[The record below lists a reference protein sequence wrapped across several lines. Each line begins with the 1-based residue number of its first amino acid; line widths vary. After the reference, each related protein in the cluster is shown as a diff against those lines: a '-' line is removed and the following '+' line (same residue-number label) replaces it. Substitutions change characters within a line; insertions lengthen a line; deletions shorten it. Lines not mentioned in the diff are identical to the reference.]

1 MGTDR
6 LAPQSTQPRRGTDQI
21 APCTNPPCQAPN
33 RIAPREIVVTANN
46 TCVAP
51 VWACT
56 GSRWPRFGAQ
66 DRFVRCRILPI
77 ARRCAGSS
85 GCFGLTRDFLRAET
99 RNLLE
104 SLTFFCVLRNRVS
117 IKPWGKPSMTAR
129 NHTPLRLF
137 TASTHA
143 SRSCLWG
150 GWAFCKS
157 FKISK

>member
-1 MGTDR
+1 MGTDH

-33 RIAPREIVVTANN
+33 QIAPREIVVTANN

-129 NHTPLRLF
+129 NHTPLRLQNIQIVQE
-137 TASTHA
+137 STPLCTRFH
-143 SRSCLWG
+143 LH
-150 GWAFCKS
+150 
-157 FKISK
+157 